1 MPRKARIDA
10 PGALQHI
17 IIRGIEKKPIFRDD
31 CDRGRFIEGLVR
43 LLITT
48 TTSCYAWALMPNH
61 VHLLL
66 RTGLM
71 PLATVMRRLLT
82 GYAQHFNRRHK
93 RCGHLFQN
101 RYKSILCEEEPY
113 FLELLRYI
121 HLNPLRAGIV
131 IGIDEL
137 KTYQYSGHSTLMG
150 TVSYEWQDT
159 DYVLNCF
166 GKRRSAARGE
176 YQTFVADGIHQ
187 GSRPD
192 LVGGG
197 FLRSIGGWTVLKECQ
212 RRGDYIK
219 GDERILGGNDFVT
232 QVLKKADEAFKQDN
246 SLKRQGINFEF
257 LLVRVATYY
266 NVGIEE
272 VLSGTRQQKAVDARS
287 IVCYLAVRKLR
298 LSCLAVAQ
306 ELNMCSSAVS
316 KAVIRGK
323 TILSGMKV
331 EGELFISEL
340 FRNVPSLSMKGDL

>member
-17 IIRGIEKKPIFRDD
+17 IIRGIEKKSIFRDD
-31 CDRGRFIEGLVR
+31 CDRDRFIER
-43 LLITT
+43 LGSLLFTT
-48 TTSCYAWALMPNH
+48 ATPCYAWALMPNH

-66 RTGLM
+66 RTGLI

-93 RCGHLFQN
+93 RHGHLFQN

-113 FLELLRYI
+113 LLELLRYI

-131 IGIDEL
+131 NELDEL
-137 KTYQYSGHSTLMG
+137 KTFQYSGHSTLMG
-150 TVSYEWQDT
+150 TFSFEWQDT
-159 DYVLNCF
+159 DYVMHYF
-166 GKRRSAARGE
+166 GKRRSAARRE
-176 YQTFVADGIHQ
+176 YQKFVADGIHQ
-187 GSRPD
+187 GNRPD

-197 FLRSIGGWTVLKECQ
+197 FLRSIRGWIALEEHQ

-219 GDERILGGNDFVT
+219 GDERILGSSDFVT
-232 QVLKKADEAFKQDN
+232 QVLKKADEAFKQGN
-246 SLKRQGINFEF
+246 LLKRQGIDFYV
-257 LLVRVATYY
+257 LLVKVAKYC
-266 NVGIEE
+266 NVDIEE
-272 VLSGTRQQKAVDARS
+272 ISSGTRQQKVVDARS
-287 IVCYLAVRKLR
+287 ILCYLAVRKLQ
-298 LSCLAVAQ
+298 LSCLAVSQ
-306 ELNMCSSAVS
+306 ELNMCSSSVS

>member
-17 IIRGIEKKPIFRDD
+17 IFRGIEKKPIFRDD
-31 CDRGRFIEGLVR
+31 CDRDRFIERLGR
-43 LLITT
+43 LLLMT

-131 IGIDEL
+131 IEIDQL
-137 KTYQYSGHSTLMG
+137 KTYQYSGHATLMG

-159 DYVLNCF
+159 DYVLNYF
-166 GKRRSAARGE
+166 GKRRSAACRE
-176 YQTFVADGIHQ
+176 YQKFVADGIHQ

-197 FLRSIGGWTVLKECQ
+197 FLRSIGGWTALKECQ

-232 QVLKKADEAFKQDN
+232 QVLKQAAEVLKQDK
-246 SLKRQGINFEF
+246 SLKRQGIDFEF
-257 LLVRVATYY
+257 LLVKVARYC
-266 NVGIEE
+266 NVDIEE
-272 VLSGTRQQKAVDARS
+272 FLSGTRQQKVVDARS
-287 IVCYLAVRKLR
+287 ILCYLAVRKLR
-298 LSCLAVAQ
+298 LSCLDVSQQLNLSPGSVSRAV
-306 ELNMCSSAVS
+306 V
-316 KAVIRGK
+316 RGHA
-323 TILSGMKV
+323 ILSGTKV
-331 EGELFISEL
+331 EKALL
-340 FRNVPSLSMKGDL
+340 NK